1 MEIKKVKIDSIKVSD
16 NNPRVIR
23 DAKFL
28 KLIESIKNFPK
39 MLEIRP
45 IVVNA
50 KSEVIGGNM
59 RLKAC
64 QDIGLK
70 EVFIIDASTLSEE
83 EQRQF
88 MIKDN
93 VSFGEWNWDT
103 LANQWDNGQL
113 NDWGMD
119 VWEQKDGDYF
129 DVEDEIEQEKKPR
142 ATDDDYS
149 VFELVMLHENKLV
162 FLQLLNE
169 IKAEKKIEKQ
179 EDALMELII
188 SYKNK

>member
-45 IVVNA
+45 IVINA

-64 QDIGLK
+64 KEIGLK
-70 EVFIIDASTLSEE
+70 EVFVIDASTLSED

-103 LANQWDNGQL
+103 LANQWDNTQL

-119 VWEQKDGDYF
+119 VWDQKDGEYF
-129 DVEDEIEQEKKPR
+129 DVEEAEEVEKKPR

-149 VFELVMLHENKLV
+149 VFELVMLHENKLI

-169 IKAEKKIEKQ
+169 IKAEKKIDKQ
-179 EDALMELII
+179 EDALMELILN
-188 SYKNK
+188 YKNK

>member
-1 MEIKKVKIDSIKVSD
+1 
-16 NNPRVIR
+16 
-23 DAKFL
+23 
-28 KLIESIKNFPK
+28 

-45 IVVNA
+45 IVINA

-64 QDIGLK
+64 KEIGLK
-70 EVFIIDASTLSEE
+70 EVFVIDASTLSED

-103 LANQWDNGQL
+103 LANQWDNTQL

-119 VWEQKDGDYF
+119 VWDQKDGEYF
-129 DVEDEIEQEKKPR
+129 DVEEAEEVEKKPR

-149 VFELVMLHENKLV
+149 VFELVMLHENKLI

-169 IKAEKKIEKQ
+169 IKAEKKIDKQ
-179 EDALMELII
+179 EDALMELILN
-188 SYKNK
+188 YKNK

>member
-50 KSEVIGGNM
+50 KREVIGGNM